1 MLTQFM
7 KNFKFRKILY
17 FLTLIFEL
25 VYDIL
30 ERGFFMKR
38 NWWNIYFDNWV
49 NHCYLVANMYVCSTT
64 WLKITIKHS
73 SDIFF
78 CNFPWF
84 FPLRLKNSKKK
95 LSCHNLIEKVFRKK
109 NKLFLHFSSL
119 LQLLLLEPY
128 HHYHP
133 NVPNLN
139 YYAKKNKK
147 ETNFLVWMWTKR
159 NVKKGF
165 ILFFSMGDFS
175 TINVF
180 FFRKTR

>member
-1 MLTQFM
+1 M

-159 NVKKGF
+159 NVKKA
-165 ILFFSMGDFS
+165 S
-175 TINVF
+175 F
-180 FFRKTR
+180 FFFQWEIFPQ

>member
-1 MLTQFM
+1 M

-30 ERGFFMKR
+30 ERGFFMER

-49 NHCYLVANMYVCSTT
+49 NHCYLANMYVCSTT

-159 NVKKGF
+159 NVKKA
-165 ILFFSMGDFS
+165 S
-175 TINVF
+175 F
-180 FFRKTR
+180 FFFQWEIFPQ

>member
-1 MLTQFM
+1 MELLIQKDTFF
-7 KNFKFRKILY
+7 NPDFRIDMWHIGK
-17 FLTLIFEL
+17 
-25 VYDIL
+25 
-30 ERGFFMKR
+30 GFFMER

-49 NHCYLVANMYVCSTT
+49 NHSYLANMYVCSTT

-84 FPLRLKNSKKK
+84 FPSASKTLKTILPQSNRKSF
-95 LSCHNLIEKVFRKK
+95 SKK

-139 YYAKKNKK
+139 YYAKKQKK
-147 ETNFLVWMWTKR
+147 KQIFLVWMWTQR
-159 NVKKGF
+159 NVKKAPF
-165 ILFFSMGDFS
+165 FFSNRDFS
-175 TINVF
+175 KNVF
-180 FFRKTR
+180 FG